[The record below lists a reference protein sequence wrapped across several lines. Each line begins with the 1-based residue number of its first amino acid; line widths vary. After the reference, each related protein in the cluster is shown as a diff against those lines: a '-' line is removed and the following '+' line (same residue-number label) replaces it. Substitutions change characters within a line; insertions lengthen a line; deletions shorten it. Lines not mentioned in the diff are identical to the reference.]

1 MSRIR
6 VVGLGNAWAGDDAVG
21 LVASERLQRLAPAGV
36 EVITLEAPDWR
47 MFDGLQAGDRL
58 VVIDACRDD
67 SPPGSLQRLDIE
79 ALASLPLRHCSSH
92 GMGLA
97 DWLAMAGALGE
108 ETGRVSIY
116 AVSVGQ
122 TEMGAPLSPAVAQA
136 VEALLPMLQEEIEN
150 LRQPLHQTIHQA
162 TSHA

>member
-21 LVASERLQRLAPAGV
+21 LVAAERLQRLAPAGV
-36 EVITLEAPDWR
+36 EALTLEAPDWR
-47 MFDGLQAGDRL
+47 MFDGLQAGDSL
-58 VVIDACRDD
+58 IVVDGCRDD
-67 SPPGSLQRLDIE
+67 SPPGTIQRLGIE
-79 ALASLPLRHCSSH
+79 ALASLPMGHCSSH

-97 DWLAMAGALGE
+97 DWLAMVGALGE
-108 ETGRVSIY
+108 ETGQVSIY

-136 VEALLPMLQEEIEN
+136 VEALLPMLQEEIET
-150 LRQPLHQTIHQA
+150 LPRTIHQPA
-162 TSHA
+162 RHA